1 MYTGRAV
8 YFSLAQIYCRAA
20 IHHYHSKIGVVMVD
34 FVIIARN
41 LFAFFWEV
49 FASVILVLCAEA
61 FE

>member
-1 MYTGRAV
+1 M
-8 YFSLAQIYCRAA
+8 
-20 IHHYHSKIGVVMVD
+20 MVILQKKFHRLD

>member
-1 MYTGRAV
+1 
-8 YFSLAQIYCRAA
+8 
-20 IHHYHSKIGVVMVD
+20 MVD